1 MSSLFE
7 QGRPKYGRF
16 ESAPQ
21 SIDIKDFV
29 YTSPFGR
36 PITGVEK
43 KLRYKQFQFI
53 SLNNQQVMISLAV
66 ADLAWV
72 GYAFF
77 YWYDKATNSYEEFSF
92 LQPLAYNTV
101 LNNQQKGETFFN
113 KHDFVIHIRRL
124 ANKRKVLVKK
134 GKTILLDAVL
144 DLKGQEPLALCT
156 PTGATGW
163 TYTQK
168 MTTLPVRGQALV
180 NGELIQLE
188 QQAFRAGID
197 DTCGM
202 LRNETAWRWLSLSG
216 QTTLGQQV
224 GLNLAAGVNE
234 TGATEN
240 SLWVDGKL
248 YELSAMTFERTG
260 EQEWH
265 ISDTGQTV
273 NLYAKTGR
281 CRHEAKNFLIVAS
294 HFNQWI
300 SEISGTISIGGQHIE
315 ISQQL
320 GLVEQHYA
328 KW

>member
-7 QGRPKYGRF
+7 QGRPKFGRF

-21 SIDIKDFV
+21 RIDIKDFV

-36 PITGVEK
+36 QINGVEK

-53 SLNNQQVMISLAV
+53 SLNNQQMMISLAV

-77 YWYDKATNSYEEFSF
+77 YWYDKTTNTHQEFAF

-168 MTTLPVRGQALV
+168 MTTLPVKGQALV

-188 QQAFRAGID
+188 QHDFRGGID

-216 QTTLGQQV
+216 QSTQSQQL

-240 SLWVDGKL
+240 SLWLDGKL
-248 YELSAMTFERTG
+248 IELPAMNFEQVG

-265 ISDTGQTV
+265 IGDASQMV
-273 NLYAKTGR
+273 NLRAKTGW

-294 HFNQWI
+294 QFKQWI
-300 SEISGTISIGGQHIE
+300 SEISGTITVDGQQIE